1 MTPTDWDIP
10 GVRQGMTRMMDRRES
25 ALARGE
31 RHIGWKLA
39 FGAPTALARF
49 GLSGPVVGYLTDA
62 TMHPPG
68 STVSCEGWARP
79 VAEPELAVRFG
90 RDVTTPG
97 EADSAVSEFGL
108 AIELANVDPPPEEIE
123 DVLAG
128 NIYHQAVLFGETVPV
143 EDAIHVTDLGLAVKR
158 VGHDV
163 VNVADVEKLT
173 GRVGEVLVHAAGLL
187 AAAGSKFR
195 SGDVVI
201 LGSVTPPLEI
211 APGEEVTFTST
222 VLDPVIVGV

>member
-1 MTPTDWDIP
+1 
-10 GVRQGMTRMMDRRES
+10 MTRMLERRES

-31 RHIGWKLA
+31 NHIGWKLA
-39 FGAPTALARF
+39 FGAPAALARF
-49 GLSGPVVGYLTDA
+49 RLSGPLVGYLTDA
-62 TMHPPG
+62 TMHLPG
-68 STVSCEGWARP
+68 STVSCEGWVRP

-90 RDVTTPG
+90 SDVTRSD
-97 EADSAVSEFGL
+97 EAASAVSELGL

-143 EDAIHVTDLGLAVKR
+143 EDAIDVTNLGLSVKHA
-158 VGHDV
+158 GHDV
-163 VNVADVEKLT
+163 MNIADVERLT
-173 GRVGEVLVHAAGLL
+173 GRIGEVLVHAADLL
-187 AAAGSKFR
+187 AAAGAMFR

-211 APGEEVTFTST
+211 APGDGVAFTSR
-222 VLDPVIVGV
+222 VLDPVTVGV